1 MNENGQE
8 KQNEG
13 QPDISKSFRL
23 MWDSFPHPVLL
34 LQKNRTIVDSN
45 KLARDL
51 GVPAGVKCRDISPYP
66 EKCKKHCLADKAL
79 ASGTSERIISREGN
93 KVSATYWIPLMSHQG
108 DLYLHFVMDFPEAM
122 IQEQGKAT

>member
-1 MNENGQE
+1 MN
-8 KQNEG
+8 QNNS
-13 QPDISKSFRL
+13 QNQKDAQLDISKSFRM

-66 EKCKKHCLADKAL
+66 EKCKNNCLADKAL
-79 ASGTSERIISREGN
+79 ASGASERTISRLGGN
-93 KVSATYWIPLMSHQG
+93 LTATYWIPLNPDNS
-108 DLYLHFVMDFPEAM
+108 DLYLHFVVDLPETL
-122 IQEQGKAT
+122 IQEQTTNK

>member
-1 MNENGQE
+1 
-8 KQNEG
+8 
-13 QPDISKSFRL
+13 

-51 GVPAGVKCRDISPYP
+51 GVLEGVKCRDISPYP
-66 EKCKKHCLADKAL
+66 EKCKKHCLADKAM
-79 ASGTSERIISREGN
+79 ASGESERIISRQGN
-93 KVSATYWIPLMSHQG
+93 KVSATYWIPLKSHQD

-122 IQEQGKAT
+122 IQEEDKAI